1 MKVQYQKINAEV
13 TPEALARLKQHKII
27 LESTDQSKLKGRY
40 SIVIF
45 DVYGSLT
52 LDNENMMI
60 HYSDKETL
68 IETEQPYDK
77 LKAFIDQYKAVVEDE
92 DLALLPFVSG
102 FVGSCSFDLVRHE
115 FPILKQ
121 ITLDDH
127 PQHDAKFYMVE
138 DVYVFDHY
146 KEHLYVIATD
156 LFSNDSEQQ
165 LAQRVN
171 HRVEALKDI
180 NIYPSPIK
188 NEINEKQIESNIAPE
203 QFIKTVSDMKSLIQ
217 QGDMFQVVPSIIYK
231 YKHQFGVNIQLL
243 SYQLYQ
249 NLKRQN
255 PSPYMYYLNLD
266 EPIIVGSSPESFV
279 KVKGQTVVTNPIA
292 GTIKRGATEAEDY
305 KNEQQLINDEKEI
318 SEHSML
324 VDLGRN
330 DIHRV
335 SEIASSKIEKLM
347 AIERYEHVMH
357 IVSEITGKL
366 KSNYSPMTVIA
377 SLLPTGTVSGA
388 PKLRAIQRI
397 YEAQPQ
403 KRGVYSG
410 GIGYINCNHDLDFAL
425 AIRTMMI
432 DETYI
437 NVEAGC
443 GVVYDSIPEKEL
455 EETKLKAKSLLEVS
469 P

>member
-1 MKVQYQKINAEV
+1 MKVQYQKLNAEV
-13 TPEALARLKQHKII
+13 TPEALARLRNNKII
-27 LESTDQSKLKGRY
+27 LESSDQSQLKGRY

-45 DVYGSLT
+45 DTYGSVT
-52 LDNENMMI
+52 LDNDVMTV
-60 HYSDKETL
+60 ETPNGIN
-68 IETEQPYDK
+68 IERNQPYNK
-77 LKAFIDQYKAVVEDE
+77 MKELIDQYKTTINDE
-92 DLALLPFVSG
+92 ILAQLPFISG

-115 FPILKQ
+115 FPVLKQ
-121 ITLDDH
+121 IELADH
-127 PQHDAKFYMVE
+127 PQHDTKFYMVE
-138 DVYVFDHY
+138 DVYIFDHY
-146 KEHLYVIATD
+146 KEHLYVIATN
-156 LFSNDSEQQ
+156 LFSDDNDSQ
-165 LAQRVN
+165 LQERVQR
-171 HRVEALKDI
+171 RVAELQKI
-180 NIYPSPIK
+180 NIYPT
-188 NEINEKQIESNIAPE
+188 QIEHPLTEKEIKSNMAPT
-203 QFIKTVSDMKSLIQ
+203 QFIETVEHMKTLIQ
-217 QGDMFQVVPSIIYK
+217 QGDMFQVVPSIIYS
-231 YKHQFGVNIQLL
+231 YEHFFGQQLQQL

-255 PSPYMYYLNLD
+255 PSPYMYYMNMD

-279 KVKGQTVVTNPIA
+279 KVHGETVITNPIA
-292 GTIKRGATEAEDY
+292 GTIKRGATEDEDKLNETQL
-305 KNEQQLINDEKEI
+305 KNDDKEL

-335 SEIASSKIEKLM
+335 SQTGTSKIQKLM
-347 AIERYEHVMH
+347 TIERYEHVMH
-357 IVSEITGKL
+357 IVSEVTGKL
-366 KSNYSPMTVIA
+366 KNNYSPMTVIA

-397 YEAQPQ
+397 YESQPH

-432 DETYI
+432 DGTHV
-437 NVEAGC
+437 NVQAGC
-443 GVVYDSIPEKEL
+443 GVVFDSIPEKEL

>member
-1 MKVQYQKINAEV
+1 MKVQYQKLNAEV
-13 TPEALARLKQHKII
+13 TPEALARLRKNKMI
-27 LESTDQSKLKGRY
+27 LESSDQSQLKGRY

-45 DVYGSLT
+45 DTYGAIT
-52 LDNENMMI
+52 LDNDEMTIQTATN
-60 HYSDKETL
+60 KT
-68 IETEQPYDK
+68 IEQNQPYEK
-77 LKAFIDQYKAVVEDE
+77 TQAFIDQYKTNIEDAILE
-92 DLALLPFVSG
+92 DLPFISG
-102 FVGSCSFDLVRHE
+102 FVGSCSFDLVRHA
-115 FPILKQ
+115 FPVLKE
-121 ITLDDH
+121 IELTDH
-127 PQHDAKFYMVE
+127 PQHDAKLYMVE

-146 KEHLYVIATD
+146 KEHLYVIATN
-156 LFSNDSEQQ
+156 LFSNQSDEQ
-165 LAQRVN
+165 LKARVQR
-171 HRVEALKDI
+171 RVEELQQI
-180 NIYPSPIK
+180 NIYPLRNEQKVTEKNIK
-188 NEINEKQIESNIAPE
+188 SNMATE
-203 QFIKTVSDMKSLIQ
+203 QFIATVEKMKHLIQ
-217 QGDMFQVVPSIIYK
+217 QGDMFQVVPSIIYS
-231 YKHQFGVNIQLL
+231 YEHNFGQQLHQL

-255 PSPYMYYLNLD
+255 PSPYMYYLNMD
-266 EPIIVGSSPESFV
+266 ERIVVGSSPESFV
-279 KVKGQTVVTNPIA
+279 KVQGQTVVTNPIA
-292 GTIKRGATEAEDY
+292 GTIKRGSTLEEDNANETQL
-305 KNEQQLINDEKEI
+305 KNDHKEL
-318 SEHSML
+318 SEHRML

-335 SEIASSKIEKLM
+335 SETGTSKIQKLM

-357 IVSEITGKL
+357 IVSEVTGQL
-366 KSNYSPMTVIA
+366 KQDYSPMSVIA

-432 DETYI
+432 DETHV

>member
-1 MKVQYQKINAEV
+1 MKVQYQKLKAEV
-13 TPEALARLKQHKII
+13 SPEALARLRNNKII
-27 LESTDQSKLKGRY
+27 LESSDQSQLKGRY

-45 DVYGSLT
+45 DTYGAIT
-52 LDNENMMI
+52 LDNDVMTV
-60 HYSDKETL
+60 ETPNGIN
-68 IETEQPYDK
+68 IERNQPYDK
-77 LKAFIDQYKAVVEDE
+77 MKELIDQYKTAIDDE
-92 DLALLPFVSG
+92 ILAQLPFISG

-115 FPILKQ
+115 FPVLKK
-121 ITLDDH
+121 IELADH
-127 PQHDAKFYMVE
+127 PQHDTKFHMVE
-138 DVYVFDHY
+138 DVYIFDHY
-146 KEHLYVIATD
+146 KEHLYVIATN
-156 LFSNDSEQQ
+156 LFSNDNDSQLQERVQRRVAELQQ
-165 LAQRVN
+165 IKIYPTQIEHLST
-171 HRVEALKDI
+171 EKDI
-180 NIYPSPIK
+180 K
-188 NEINEKQIESNIAPE
+188 SNMAPT
-203 QFIKTVSDMKSLIQ
+203 QFIEMVEHMKTLIQ
-217 QGDMFQVVPSIIYK
+217 QGDMFQVVPSIIYS
-231 YKHQFGVNIQLL
+231 YEHFFGQQLQQL

-255 PSPYMYYLNLD
+255 PSPYMYYMNMD

-279 KVKGQTVVTNPIA
+279 KVQGETVITNPIA
-292 GTIKRGATEAEDY
+292 GTIKRGATEDEDKINEAQL
-305 KNEQQLINDEKEI
+305 KNDDKEL

-335 SEIASSKIEKLM
+335 SQTGTSKIQKLM
-347 AIERYEHVMH
+347 TIERYEHVMH
-357 IVSEITGKL
+357 IVSEVTGKL
-366 KSNYSPMTVIA
+366 KNNYSPMSVIA

-397 YEAQPQ
+397 YESQPH

-432 DETYI
+432 DETHV
-437 NVEAGC
+437 NVQAGC
-443 GVVYDSIPEKEL
+443 GVVFDSIPEKEL

>member
-1 MKVQYQKINAEV
+1 MKVQYQKLKAEV
-13 TPEALARLKQHKII
+13 SPEALARLRNNKII
-27 LESTDQSKLKGRY
+27 LESSDQSQLKGRY

-45 DVYGSLT
+45 DTYGAIT
-52 LDNENMMI
+52 LDNDVMTV
-60 HYSDKETL
+60 ETSNGIN
-68 IETEQPYDK
+68 IERNQPYDK
-77 LKAFIDQYKAVVEDE
+77 MKELIDQYKTAIDDE
-92 DLALLPFVSG
+92 ILAQLPFISG

-115 FPILKQ
+115 FPVLKK
-121 ITLDDH
+121 IELADH
-127 PQHDAKFYMVE
+127 QQHDTKFHMVE
-138 DVYVFDHY
+138 DVYIFDHY
-146 KEHLYVIATD
+146 KEHLYVIATN
-156 LFSNDSEQQ
+156 LFSNDNDSQLQERVQRRVAELQQ
-165 LAQRVN
+165 IKIYPTQIEHLST
-171 HRVEALKDI
+171 EKDI
-180 NIYPSPIK
+180 K
-188 NEINEKQIESNIAPE
+188 SNMAPT
-203 QFIKTVSDMKSLIQ
+203 QFIETVEHMKTLIQ
-217 QGDMFQVVPSIIYK
+217 QGDMFQVVPSIIYS
-231 YKHQFGVNIQLL
+231 YEHFFGQQLQQL

-255 PSPYMYYLNLD
+255 PSPYMYYMNMD

-279 KVKGQTVVTNPIA
+279 KVQGETVITNPIA
-292 GTIKRGATEAEDY
+292 GTIKRGATEDEDKINEAQL
-305 KNEQQLINDEKEI
+305 KNDDKEL

-335 SEIASSKIEKLM
+335 SQTGTSKIQKLM
-347 AIERYEHVMH
+347 TIERYEHVMH
-357 IVSEITGKL
+357 IVSEVTGKL
-366 KSNYSPMTVIA
+366 KNNYSPMSVIA

-397 YEAQPQ
+397 YESQPH

-432 DETYI
+432 DETHV
-437 NVEAGC
+437 NVQAGC
-443 GVVYDSIPEKEL
+443 GVVFDSIPEKEL

>member
-1 MKVQYQKINAEV
+1 MKVQYQKLNAEV
-13 TPEALARLKQHKII
+13 TPEALARLRNNKII
-27 LESTDQSKLKGRY
+27 LESSDQSQLKGRY

-45 DVYGSLT
+45 DTYGAIT
-52 LDNENMMI
+52 LDNDVMTV
-60 HYSDKETL
+60 ETPTGIN
-68 IETEQPYDK
+68 IERNQPYDK
-77 LKAFIDQYKAVVEDE
+77 MKELIDQYKTDIDDE
-92 DLALLPFVSG
+92 ILAQLPFISG

-121 ITLDDH
+121 IELTDH
-127 PQHDAKFYMVE
+127 PQHDTKFYMVE
-138 DVYVFDHY
+138 DVYIFDHY
-146 KEHLYVIATD
+146 KEHLYVIATN
-156 LFSNDSEQQ
+156 LFSNDNDSQ
-165 LAQRVN
+165 LQERVQR
-171 HRVEALKDI
+171 RVAELQHIKIYPTQIEHLSTEKDI
-180 NIYPSPIK
+180 K
-188 NEINEKQIESNIAPE
+188 SNMAPT
-203 QFIKTVSDMKSLIQ
+203 QFIETVEHMKTLIQ
-217 QGDMFQVVPSIIYK
+217 QGDMFQVVPSIIYS
-231 YKHQFGVNIQLL
+231 YEHFFGQQLQQL

-255 PSPYMYYLNLD
+255 PSPYMYYMNMD
-266 EPIIVGSSPESFV
+266 QPIIVGSSPESFV
-279 KVKGQTVVTNPIA
+279 KVQGETVITNPIA
-292 GTIKRGATEAEDY
+292 GTIKRGATEDEDKLNETQL
-305 KNEQQLINDEKEI
+305 KNDDKEL

-335 SEIASSKIEKLM
+335 SQTGTSKIQKLM
-347 AIERYEHVMH
+347 TIERYEHVMH
-357 IVSEITGKL
+357 IVSEVTGKL
-366 KSNYSPMTVIA
+366 KNNYSPMTVIA

-397 YEAQPQ
+397 YESQPH

-432 DETYI
+432 DETHV
-437 NVEAGC
+437 NVQAGC
-443 GVVYDSIPEKEL
+443 GVVFDSIPEKEL

>member
-1 MKVQYQKINAEV
+1 MKVQYQKLKAEV
-13 TPEALARLKQHKII
+13 SPEALARLRNNKII
-27 LESTDQSKLKGRY
+27 LESSDQSQLKGRY

-45 DVYGSLT
+45 DTYGAIT
-52 LDNENMMI
+52 LDNDVMTV
-60 HYSDKETL
+60 ETPNGIN
-68 IETEQPYDK
+68 IERNQPYDK
-77 LKAFIDQYKAVVEDE
+77 MKELIDQYKTAID
-92 DLALLPFVSG
+92 DKILAQLPFISG

-115 FPILKQ
+115 FPVLKK
-121 ITLDDH
+121 IELADH
-127 PQHDAKFYMVE
+127 PQHDTKFHMVE
-138 DVYVFDHY
+138 DVYIFDHY
-146 KEHLYVIATD
+146 KEHLYVIATN
-156 LFSNDSEQQ
+156 LFSNDNDSQLQERVQRRVAELQQ
-165 LAQRVN
+165 IKIYPTQIE
-171 HRVEALKDI
+171 HISTEKDI
-180 NIYPSPIK
+180 K
-188 NEINEKQIESNIAPE
+188 SNMAPT
-203 QFIKTVSDMKSLIQ
+203 QFIETVEHMKTLIQ
-217 QGDMFQVVPSIIYK
+217 QGDMFQVVPSIIYS
-231 YKHQFGVNIQLL
+231 YEHFFGQQLQQL

-255 PSPYMYYLNLD
+255 PSPYMYYMNMD

-279 KVKGQTVVTNPIA
+279 KVQGETVITNPIA
-292 GTIKRGATEAEDY
+292 GTIKRGATEDEDKINEAQL
-305 KNEQQLINDEKEI
+305 KNDDKEL

-335 SEIASSKIEKLM
+335 SQTGTSKIQKLM
-347 AIERYEHVMH
+347 TIERYEHVMH
-357 IVSEITGKL
+357 IVSEVTGKL
-366 KSNYSPMTVIA
+366 KSNYSPMSVIA

-397 YEAQPQ
+397 YESQPH

-432 DETYI
+432 DETHV
-437 NVEAGC
+437 NVQAGC
-443 GVVYDSIPEKEL
+443 GVVFDSIPEKEL

>member
-1 MKVQYQKINAEV
+1 MKVQYQKLKAEV
-13 TPEALARLKQHKII
+13 SPEALARLRNNKII
-27 LESTDQSKLKGRY
+27 LESSDQSQLKGRY

-45 DVYGSLT
+45 DTYGAVT
-52 LDNENMMI
+52 LDNDVMTV
-60 HYSDKETL
+60 ETPNGIN
-68 IETEQPYDK
+68 IERNQPYDK
-77 LKAFIDQYKAVVEDE
+77 MKELIDQYKTAIDDE
-92 DLALLPFVSG
+92 ILAQLPFISG

-115 FPILKQ
+115 FPVLKK
-121 ITLDDH
+121 IELADH
-127 PQHDAKFYMVE
+127 PQHDTKFHMVE
-138 DVYVFDHY
+138 DVYIFDHY
-146 KEHLYVIATD
+146 KENLYVIATN
-156 LFSNDSEQQ
+156 LFSNDNDSQ
-165 LAQRVN
+165 LQERVQR
-171 HRVEALKDI
+171 RVAELQYIKIYPTQIEHLSTEKDI
-180 NIYPSPIK
+180 KSNMAPTRF
-188 NEINEKQIESNIAPE
+188 IETVE
-203 QFIKTVSDMKSLIQ
+203 HMKTLIQ
-217 QGDMFQVVPSIIYK
+217 QGDMFQVVPSIIYS
-231 YKHQFGVNIQLL
+231 YEHFFGQQLQQL

-255 PSPYMYYLNLD
+255 PSPYMYYMNMD

-279 KVKGQTVVTNPIA
+279 KVQGETVITNPIA
-292 GTIKRGATEAEDY
+292 GTIKRGATEDEDKINEAQL
-305 KNEQQLINDEKEI
+305 KNDDKEL

-335 SEIASSKIEKLM
+335 SQTGTSKIQKLM
-347 AIERYEHVMH
+347 TIERYEHVMH
-357 IVSEITGKL
+357 IVSEVTGKL
-366 KSNYSPMTVIA
+366 KSNYSPMSVIA

-397 YEAQPQ
+397 YESQPH

-432 DETYI
+432 DETHV
-437 NVEAGC
+437 NVQAGC
-443 GVVYDSIPEKEL
+443 GVVFDSIPEKEL

>member
-1 MKVQYQKINAEV
+1 MKIQYQKLKAEV
-13 TPEALARLKQHKII
+13 SPEALARLRNNKII
-27 LESTDQSKLKGRY
+27 LESSDQSQLKGRY

-45 DVYGSLT
+45 DTYGAIT
-52 LDNENMMI
+52 LDNDVMTV
-60 HYSDKETL
+60 ETPNGIN
-68 IETEQPYDK
+68 IERNQPYDK
-77 LKAFIDQYKAVVEDE
+77 MKELIDQYKTAIDDE
-92 DLALLPFVSG
+92 ILAQLPFISG

-115 FPILKQ
+115 FPVLKK
-121 ITLDDH
+121 IELADH
-127 PQHDAKFYMVE
+127 PQHDTKFHMVE
-138 DVYVFDHY
+138 DVYIFDHY
-146 KEHLYVIATD
+146 KEHLYVIATN
-156 LFSNDSEQQ
+156 LFSNDNDSQ
-165 LAQRVN
+165 LQERVQR
-171 HRVEALKDI
+171 RVAELQHIKIYPTQIEHLSTEKDI
-180 NIYPSPIK
+180 K
-188 NEINEKQIESNIAPE
+188 SNMAPT
-203 QFIKTVSDMKSLIQ
+203 QFIETVEHMKTLIQ
-217 QGDMFQVVPSIIYK
+217 QGDMFQVVPSIIYS
-231 YKHQFGVNIQLL
+231 YEHFFGQQLQQL

-255 PSPYMYYLNLD
+255 PSPYMYYMNMD

-279 KVKGQTVVTNPIA
+279 KVQGETVITNPIA
-292 GTIKRGATEAEDY
+292 GTIKRGATEDEDKINEAQL
-305 KNEQQLINDEKEI
+305 KNDDKEL

-335 SEIASSKIEKLM
+335 SQTGTSKIQKLM
-347 AIERYEHVMH
+347 TIERYEHVMH
-357 IVSEITGKL
+357 IVSEVTGKL
-366 KSNYSPMTVIA
+366 KSNYSPMSVIA

-397 YEAQPQ
+397 YESQPH

-432 DETYI
+432 DETHV
-437 NVEAGC
+437 NVQAGC
-443 GVVYDSIPEKEL
+443 GVVFDSIPEKEL

>member
-1 MKVQYQKINAEV
+1 MKVQYQKLNAEV
-13 TPEALARLKQHKII
+13 TPEALARLRKNKMI
-27 LESTDQSKLKGRY
+27 LESSDQSQLKGRY

-45 DVYGSLT
+45 DTYGAIT
-52 LDNENMMI
+52 LDNDEMTIQTDTN
-60 HYSDKETL
+60 KT
-68 IETEQPYDK
+68 IEQNQPYEK
-77 LKAFIDQYKAVVEDE
+77 MQAFIDQYKTNIEDAILE
-92 DLALLPFVSG
+92 DLPFISG
-102 FVGSCSFDLVRHE
+102 FVGSCSFDLVRHA
-115 FPILKQ
+115 FPVLKE
-121 ITLDDH
+121 IELTDH
-127 PQHDAKFYMVE
+127 PQHDAKLYMVE

-146 KEHLYVIATD
+146 KEHLYVIATN
-156 LFSNDSEQQ
+156 LFSNQSDEQ
-165 LAQRVN
+165 LKARVQR
-171 HRVEALKDI
+171 RVEELQQI
-180 NIYPSPIK
+180 NIYPLRNEQKVTEKNIK
-188 NEINEKQIESNIAPE
+188 SNMATE
-203 QFIKTVSDMKSLIQ
+203 QFIATVEKMKHLIQ
-217 QGDMFQVVPSIIYK
+217 QGDMFQVVPSIIYS
-231 YKHQFGVNIQLL
+231 YEHNFGQQLHQL

-255 PSPYMYYLNLD
+255 PSPYMYYLNMD
-266 EPIIVGSSPESFV
+266 ERIVVGSSPESFV
-279 KVKGQTVVTNPIA
+279 KVQGQTVVTNPIA
-292 GTIKRGATEAEDY
+292 GTIKRGSTLEEDNANETQL
-305 KNEQQLINDEKEI
+305 KNDHKEL

-335 SEIASSKIEKLM
+335 SETGTSKIQKLM

-357 IVSEITGKL
+357 IVSEVTGQL
-366 KSNYSPMTVIA
+366 KQDYSPMSVIA

-432 DETYI
+432 DETHV

-469 P
+469 L

>member
-1 MKVQYQKINAEV
+1 MKVQYQKLKAEV
-13 TPEALARLKQHKII
+13 SPETLARLRNNKII
-27 LESTDQSKLKGRY
+27 LESSDQSQLKGRY

-45 DVYGSLT
+45 DTYGAVN
-52 LDNENMMI
+52 LDNDVMTV
-60 HYSDKETL
+60 ETPNGIN
-68 IETEQPYDK
+68 IERNQPYDK
-77 LKAFIDQYKAVVEDE
+77 MKELIDQYKTAIDDE
-92 DLALLPFVSG
+92 ILAQLPFISG

-115 FPILKQ
+115 FPVLKK
-121 ITLDDH
+121 IELADH
-127 PQHDAKFYMVE
+127 PQHDTKFHMVE
-138 DVYVFDHY
+138 DVYIFDHY
-146 KEHLYVIATD
+146 KEHLYVIATN
-156 LFSNDSEQQ
+156 LFSNDNDSQ
-165 LAQRVN
+165 LQERVQR
-171 HRVEALKDI
+171 RVAELQHIKIYPTQIEHLSTEKDI
-180 NIYPSPIK
+180 K
-188 NEINEKQIESNIAPE
+188 SNMAPT
-203 QFIKTVSDMKSLIQ
+203 QFIETVEHMKTLIQ
-217 QGDMFQVVPSIIYK
+217 QGDMFQVVPSIIYS
-231 YKHQFGVNIQLL
+231 YEHFFGQQLQQL

-255 PSPYMYYLNLD
+255 PSPYMYYMNMD

-279 KVKGQTVVTNPIA
+279 KVQGETVITNPIA
-292 GTIKRGATEAEDY
+292 GTIKRGATEDEDKINEAQL
-305 KNEQQLINDEKEI
+305 KNDDKEL

-335 SEIASSKIEKLM
+335 SRTGTSKIQKLM
-347 AIERYEHVMH
+347 TIERYEHVMH
-357 IVSEITGKL
+357 IVSEVTGKL
-366 KSNYSPMTVIA
+366 KSNYSPMSVIA

-397 YEAQPQ
+397 YESQPH

-432 DETYI
+432 DETHV
-437 NVEAGC
+437 NVQAGC
-443 GVVYDSIPEKEL
+443 GVVFDSIPEKEL

>member
-1 MKVQYQKINAEV
+1 MKVQYQRINAEV
-13 TPEALARLKQHKII
+13 TPEALARLKKQKIV
-27 LESTDQSKLKGRY
+27 LESTEQSKVKGRY

-45 DVYGSLT
+45 DVYGDVT
-52 LDNENMMI
+52 LDNENMVI
-60 HYSDKETL
+60 QYNDRQNE
-68 IETEQPYDK
+68 IENEAPYEK
-77 LKAFIDQYKAVVEDE
+77 LKAFIDQYKAEIEDE
-92 DLALLPFVSG
+92 DLAQLPFVSG

-115 FPILKQ
+115 FPVLKQ
-121 ITLDDH
+121 IDLADH
-127 PQHDAKFYMVE
+127 KQHDAKFYMVE

-146 KEHLYVIATD
+146 KEHLYVISTN
-156 LFSNDSEQQ
+156 LFSNESEAQ
-165 LAQRVN
+165 LARRVKR
-171 HRVEALKDI
+171 HVDELQDV
-180 NIYPSPIK
+180 NIYPAPIK
-188 NEINEKQIESNIAPE
+188 NDTKAKAIESNIAPD
-203 QFIKTVSDMKSLIQ
+203 QFKKTVSEMKSLIQ

-231 YKHQFGVNIQLL
+231 YKHDFGMNLQQL

-255 PSPYMYYLNLD
+255 PSPYMYYLNFD

-279 KVKGQTVVTNPIA
+279 KVKGQNVVTNPIA
-292 GTIKRGATEAEDY
+292 GTIKRGATDKEDLE
-305 KNEQQLINDEKEI
+305 NEKQLISDEKEI

-347 AIERYEHVMH
+347 SIERYEHVMH
-357 IVSEITGKL
+357 IVSEVTGKL

-455 EETKLKAKSLLEVS
+455 EETKLKAKSLLEVT

>member
-1 MKVQYQKINAEV
+1 MKVQYQKLKAEV
-13 TPEALARLKQHKII
+13 SPEALARLRNNKII
-27 LESTDQSKLKGRY
+27 LESSDQSQLKGRY

-45 DVYGSLT
+45 DTYGAIT
-52 LDNENMMI
+52 LDNDVMTV
-60 HYSDKETL
+60 ETPNGIN
-68 IETEQPYDK
+68 IERNQPYDK
-77 LKAFIDQYKAVVEDE
+77 MKELIDQYKTAIDDE
-92 DLALLPFVSG
+92 ILAQLPFISG

-115 FPILKQ
+115 FPVLKK
-121 ITLDDH
+121 IELADH
-127 PQHDAKFYMVE
+127 PQHDTKFHMVE
-138 DVYVFDHY
+138 DVYIFDHY
-146 KEHLYVIATD
+146 KEHLYVIATN
-156 LFSNDSEQQ
+156 LFSNDNDSQLQERVQRRVAELQQ
-165 LAQRVN
+165 IKIYPTQIEHLST
-171 HRVEALKDI
+171 EKDI
-180 NIYPSPIK
+180 K
-188 NEINEKQIESNIAPE
+188 SNMAPT
-203 QFIKTVSDMKSLIQ
+203 QFIETVEHMKTLIQ
-217 QGDMFQVVPSIIYK
+217 QGDMFQVVPSIIYS
-231 YKHQFGVNIQLL
+231 YEHFFGQQLQQL

-255 PSPYMYYLNLD
+255 PSPYMYYMNMD

-279 KVKGQTVVTNPIA
+279 KVQGETVITNPIA
-292 GTIKRGATEAEDY
+292 GTIKRGATEDED
-305 KNEQQLINDEKEI
+305 KINEAQLENDDKEL

-335 SEIASSKIEKLM
+335 SQTGTSKIQKLM
-347 AIERYEHVMH
+347 TIERYEHVMH
-357 IVSEITGKL
+357 IVSEVTGKL
-366 KSNYSPMTVIA
+366 KNNYSPMSVIA

-397 YEAQPQ
+397 YESQPH

-432 DETYI
+432 DETHV
-437 NVEAGC
+437 NVQAGC
-443 GVVYDSIPEKEL
+443 GVVFDSIPEKEL

>member
-1 MKVQYQKINAEV
+1 MKVQYQKLKAEV
-13 TPEALARLKQHKII
+13 SPEALARLRNNKII
-27 LESTDQSKLKGRY
+27 LESSDQSQLKGRY

-45 DVYGSLT
+45 DTYGAIT
-52 LDNENMMI
+52 LDNDVMTV
-60 HYSDKETL
+60 ETPNGIN
-68 IETEQPYDK
+68 IERNQPYDK
-77 LKAFIDQYKAVVEDE
+77 MKELIDQYKTVIDDE
-92 DLALLPFVSG
+92 ILAQLPFISG

-115 FPILKQ
+115 FPVLKK
-121 ITLDDH
+121 IELADH
-127 PQHDAKFYMVE
+127 PQHDTKFHMVE
-138 DVYVFDHY
+138 DVYIFDHY
-146 KEHLYVIATD
+146 KEHLYVIATN
-156 LFSNDSEQQ
+156 LFSNDNDSQLQERVQRRVAELQQ
-165 LAQRVN
+165 IKIYPTQIEHLST
-171 HRVEALKDI
+171 EKDI
-180 NIYPSPIK
+180 K
-188 NEINEKQIESNIAPE
+188 SNMAPT
-203 QFIKTVSDMKSLIQ
+203 QFIETVEHMKTLIQ
-217 QGDMFQVVPSIIYK
+217 QGDMFQVVPSIIYS
-231 YKHQFGVNIQLL
+231 YEHFFGQQLQQL

-255 PSPYMYYLNLD
+255 PSPYMYYMNMD

-279 KVKGQTVVTNPIA
+279 KVQGETVITNPIA
-292 GTIKRGATEAEDY
+292 GTIKRGATEDEDKINEAQL
-305 KNEQQLINDEKEI
+305 KNDDKEL

-335 SEIASSKIEKLM
+335 SQTGTSKIQKLM
-347 AIERYEHVMH
+347 TIERYEHVMH
-357 IVSEITGKL
+357 IVSEVTGKL
-366 KSNYSPMTVIA
+366 KNNYSPMSVIA

-397 YEAQPQ
+397 YESQPH

-432 DETYI
+432 DETHV
-437 NVEAGC
+437 NVQAGC
-443 GVVYDSIPEKEL
+443 GVVFDSIPEKEL